1 MKIKEDTEKEIE
13 ECGKLLKETKG
24 KFKCEVCGK
33 ELNTKEDIITFTRKD
48 NVPFTIPTCFNCI
61 PEDVQE
67 GLIEEASRG
76 EALKDFGE
84 TVLIQFSTFSNLK
97 KGRKRENN
105 RN

>member
-33 ELNTKEDIITFTRKD
+33 ELNTKEDIITFMRKD
-48 NVPFTIPTCFNCI
+48 DVPFTIPTCFECT

-67 GLIEEASRG
+67 GLIKEAQEGR
-76 EALKDFGE
+76 ALKDFGE
-84 TVLIQFSTFSNLK
+84 TVLIQFSTFPLLSNLK
-97 KGRKRENN
+97 KGL
-105 RN
+105 